1 MNLLILHKRNF
12 AARLAVLWFALGAH
26 SAISSPR
33 AAATTLIH
41 MTVAQMAKV
50 AQVIVR
56 ARCIASSTSWD
67 AGEIWTF
74 TDFEVQ
80 ETWSGSATSRIAVR
94 LLGGKLGNVTSTVS
108 GVPSFHA
115 GEDVILFLERTRAGD
130 FSIVSWQQGTFRI
143 HRDRFS
149 GEETITQD
157 SASFPAFDPGSR
169 QFETSGIR
177 NLPMNSFRGQVDTAL
192 RYGGRSR

>member
-1 MNLLILHKRNF
+1 MNLSMLHKPNA
-12 AARLAVLWFALGAH
+12 AARLAMLGLFLGG
-26 SAISSPR
+26 PR
-33 AAATTLIH
+33 ASATTLMH
-41 MTVAQMAKV
+41 MTVTQMAQA

-74 TDFEVQ
+74 TDFDVQ
-80 ETWSGSATSRIAVR
+80 ETWRGPATSRITVR
-94 LLGGKLGNVTSTVS
+94 LLGGKTGNVTSTVS

-130 FSIVSWQQGTFRI
+130 FSVVSWQQGTFRI
-143 HRDRFS
+143 RRDRFS

-157 SASFPAFDPGSR
+157 SASFPIFDPGSR
-169 QFETSGIR
+169 QFQTSGIR
-177 NLPMNSFRGQVDTAL
+177 NLPVNSFREQVDTAL
-192 RYGGRSR
+192 LTGGRSR